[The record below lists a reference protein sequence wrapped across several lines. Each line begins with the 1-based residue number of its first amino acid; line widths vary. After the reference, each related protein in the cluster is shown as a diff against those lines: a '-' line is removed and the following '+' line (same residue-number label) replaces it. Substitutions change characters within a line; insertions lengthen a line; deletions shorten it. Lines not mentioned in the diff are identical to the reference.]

1 MMNNIMPEAGLV
13 FGPLLTLALLSLV
26 CHITNKI
33 EDRKRRKNERA
44 EKDLG

>member
-1 MMNNIMPEAGLV
+1 MNNMMLEAGLV

-33 EDRKRRKNERA
+33 KERKHEIRDR
-44 EKDLG
+44 